1 VDAPSDGI
9 DLAGRKA
16 VLRDRMRRTRAAIPE
31 ADRARLAAQVADRL
45 FTIPEIIEAR
55 TVMLFA
61 SFGSEIPTASI
72 LDRLDAAGVTV
83 LLPFVADGELG
94 AARYRPGDP
103 TTPSPYGPPEPAAR
117 VSVDADQIDVV
128 LLPGLAFDRRGRR
141 LGYGGAHYDRYVARL
156 RGSALRVGLAFHQQL
171 LDEVPAGVGDEPVD
185 VVVTDREVIRTG
197 VRGSR

>member
-1 VDAPSDGI
+1 VDAPSEGI
-9 DLAGRKA
+9 DLAERKA
-16 VLRDRMRRTRAAIPE
+16 RLRERMRRTRAAIPD
-31 ADRARLAAQVADRL
+31 ADRERLATQVADRL
-45 FTIPEIIEAR
+45 FTIPEIREAR

-103 TTPSPYGPPEPAAR
+103 TTPSRYGPPEPAAR
-117 VSVDADQIDVV
+117 VSVDPGQIDLV

-141 LGYGGAHYDRYVARL
+141 LGYGGAHYDRYVGRL
-156 RGSALRVGLAFHQQL
+156 RGPALRVGLAFHQQL

-185 VVVTDREVIRTG
+185 MVVTDREVIRTG
-197 VRGSR
+197 VRGSQ